1 MVSQTLNTAT
11 TLNERAPQTA
21 RRLSRQVTADAVAI
35 GDILSVVLGGL
46 LPALIYAVVGNVALD
61 QLIVLQSTLLAGFI
75 AHLCLRFRGMY
86 DTTHMD
92 AFPQKPLEL
101 FIAVAC
107 GLAGVLGIGSIPLS
121 GMPHGCRPA
130 SR

>member
-1 MVSQTLNTAT
+1 MVSQSLNNAT

-86 DTTHMD
+86 DTTHM
-92 AFPQKPLEL
+92 
-101 FIAVAC
+101 
-107 GLAGVLGIGSIPLS
+107 
-121 GMPHGCRPA
+121 
-130 SR
+130 